1 MILATR
7 HAGNRELRSFGQ
19 DTSVA
24 PPRAALTASG
34 AVVDTSSAVG
44 IPALGRAIR
53 LVAGMGASLCLDVY
67 EGEYA
72 DKHEV
77 AAYPSDLLE
86 RPVEGLSTFEWL
98 YDIFASLEACENS
111 FLLKRKAR
119 GRVIELSPIPAAYVQ
134 GRVERGVKVFDVP
147 GPDGRTITLGT
158 DDVLHIRGNTPYGG
172 PFGVSRIT
180 QHRDPLGVMLSA
192 QRFEGSHF
200 RNNARP
206 DLAILFPHG
215 VTKQQA
221 AEWREAWQSE
231 YGGSDNAGK
240 AVPLGGGATI
250 QPIPPVSMGDS
261 QFVESKKLSIEE
273 IGRIMDVDPLLLGEQ
288 VQGSDLAAAL
298 DHFLAVQFQPR
309 LKRIERAFKADAD
322 LFAPKSR
329 AYPQFEVSD
338 LSFANAKTKSEVEH
352 QQIQDGTLLVDEA
365 RAGRGLPELP
375 DGAGKIPQITPVGG
389 APNNQQPSEP
399 QDEERS
405 MPTPHGL
412 TLPSVELR
420 VEQDMEPLAR
430 EMGAALAGMS
440 DVLDKFTTMASDLQ
454 ERAARLEEHREKRE
468 LEHSRK
474 SDELASAHAEAL
486 RAVGNVVVNVEPTPV
501 TVENVVNVEPTPIT
515 VNVKGPVEDDSPKK
529 ITVKRNPNTGLI
541 DSALVEKE

>member
-7 HAGNRELRSFGQ
+7 HAGNRELRTFGA

-24 PPRAALTASG
+24 PARAAVSASG
-34 AVVDTSSAVG
+34 TLVDTTTAVG

-72 DKHEV
+72 DKRKV
-77 AAYPSDLLE
+77 DGYPSDVFE
-86 RPVEGLSTFEWL
+86 TPVAELSVFDWL
-98 YDIFASLEACENS
+98 YDIFASLEACENA
-111 FLLKRKAR
+111 FLLKRKTR
-119 GRVIELSPIPAAYVQ
+119 GRVVELAPIPAAYVQ
-134 GRVERGVKVFDVP
+134 GRVDKGRKVFDVP
-147 GPDGRTITLGT
+147 GPGNSTVTLGIE
-158 DDVLHIRGNTPYGG
+158 DVLHIRGHTPYGG

-180 QHRDPLGVMLSA
+180 QHRDPLGVMLAA
-192 QRFEGSHF
+192 QKFEGSHF

-221 AEWREAWQSE
+221 SEWREAWQSE

-250 QPIPPVSMGDS
+250 QAIPPISMGDS
-261 QFVESKKLSIEE
+261 QFVESKRMSVYEV
-273 IGRIMDVDPLLLGEQ
+273 GRIMDIDPRLLGEDDA
-288 VQGSDLAAAL
+288 GADLSAAL

-309 LKRIERAFKADAD
+309 LRRVERAFKADLD
-322 LFAPKSR
+322 LFSAKTR
-329 AYPQFEVSD
+329 MYPQFEVSD

-365 RAGRGLPELP
+365 RAVRGLPELP

-389 APNNQQPSEP
+389 APNQTAPAPADTDDN
-399 QDEERS
+399 DERS
-405 MPTPHGL
+405 SSVTV
-412 TLPSVELR
+412 PSVELR

-430 EMGAALAGMS
+430 EMGYALAGM
-440 DVLDKFTTMASDLQ
+440 KEMMERFASVATGWH
-454 ERAARLEEHREKRE
+454 ERATELEERRSKQAGA
-468 LEHSRK
+468 
-474 SDELASAHAEAL
+474 LAAAQTEAL
-486 RAVGNVVVNVEPTPV
+486 RQVGQPNVTVNVEPTPV
-501 TVENVVNVEPTPIT
+501 TVENIVNVDPTPVT
-515 VNVKGPVEDDSPKK
+515 VNATVREDDGPKK
-529 ITVKRNPNTGLI
+529 VTVKRNPQTGLI
-541 DSALVEKE
+541 TEALVEKE